1 VRKGQKE
8 YNQKK
13 FPKYWCLFGT
23 KLSTI
28 ECCEWECD
36 TILSGDSGRS
46 TPLQHKLT
54 DDLVRTISELGI
66 VGIITML
73 VTLVLAVFWLL
84 LPFIVWAVQRSTSH
98 CRRELRALNSKLEQV
113 LSKIEVA
120 SKASTDVSHLD
131 TIHSTTTNG
140 QVP

>member
-1 VRKGQKE
+1 M
-8 YNQKK
+8 
-13 FPKYWCLFGT
+13 
-23 KLSTI
+23 
-28 ECCEWECD
+28 
-36 TILSGDSGRS
+36 
-46 TPLQHKLT
+46 QHKLT

-66 VGIITML
+66 VGLIAVL

-84 LPFIVWAVQRSTSH
+84 LPFIVYAVQRSTSNCH
-98 CRRELRALNSKLEQV
+98 RELRALNSKLEQI

-131 TIHSTTTNG
+131 TTHSTTTNG